1 MTTTTPSSPAPDT
14 PPSAAPSDIPPP
26 EKPPGPPSRAFRWW
40 LLALVVAIAAVAA
53 YFYYKPDTT
62 TTVGGAPQQAG
73 GGQGKGARGGG
84 QGAGKGQGAQGN
96 RPLPVV
102 AEDAKSG
109 DMEVYLDALG
119 SVTALNS
126 VTVHSRVDGQL
137 MRVAFSEGQRVR
149 AGDVLAEIDP
159 RPFQVQLTQAEGQMA
174 KDQALLKNARLDVE
188 RYAQLFQQD
197 SIARQQLDTQRAL
210 VSQYEGTVKADQG
223 AIDNAKLQLVYA
235 RVTAPI
241 SGRLGLRQVDAG
253 NVVHAGDANGIVVIT
268 QVQPISV
275 VFTLPEDSLTQV
287 LKRMREGTKVPV
299 EAWDRA
305 QKVKLADGVLQ
316 SIDNQID
323 ATTGTVKLKAQFPNQ
338 DESLFPNQ
346 FVNIRMLIDTLHGAI
361 LIPTAAIQRGNAGTF
376 VYVVKEDS
384 SVTVRPVVLGPA
396 KGEITSISKGLQAG
410 EKVVVD
416 GADKLREGGKVEL
429 ISRDAQTAPGPGG
442 GRRGGQRKGG
452 GQGSDQPAARTGAAA
467 AGQTGASGEVKGGPD
482 NARPGADNAKR
493 GEGRRGAG
501 GGGPPQ

>member
-416 GADKLREGGKVEL
+416 GQYRLTNG
-429 ISRDAQTAPGPGG
+429 SRVRLTEP
-442 GRRGGQRKGG
+442 K
-452 GQGSDQPAARTGAAA
+452 SAA
-467 AGQTGASGEVKGGPD
+467 AG
-482 NARPGADNAKR
+482 
-493 GEGRRGAG
+493 
-501 GGGPPQ
+501 